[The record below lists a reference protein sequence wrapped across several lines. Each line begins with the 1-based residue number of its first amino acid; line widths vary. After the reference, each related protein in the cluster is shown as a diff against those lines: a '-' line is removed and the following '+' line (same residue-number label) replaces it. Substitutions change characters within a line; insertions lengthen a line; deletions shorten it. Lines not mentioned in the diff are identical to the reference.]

1 MLLITFSLLDTLC
14 FQATIRSHKTVI
26 NFGAI
31 LSLFVTIANVDNG
44 TVSVWDNAPDFS
56 KDQIQPYPSLK
67 DANGV
72 NLTVDN
78 IRGVHLFD
86 WKGCETRESNAISEA
101 YNDFY
106 KLANQ
111 LEVYNKIDWDG
122 QVS

>member
-1 MLLITFSLLDTLC
+1 M
-14 FQATIRSHKTVI
+14 RSHQAVI

-31 LSLFVTIANVDNG
+31 LFLFITIANADNG
-44 TVSVWDNAPDFS
+44 TASVWDNAPDFA

-67 DANGV
+67 DANGA

-78 IRGVHLFD
+78 IRGVHLYG
-86 WKGCETRESNAISEA
+86 WKGCDARESNAISEA

-111 LEVYNKIDWDG
+111 QEVYNKIDWDG